1 MKLGWR
7 IRQKDAPLG
16 VVVGRATSKIAETVG
31 RIPAADD
38 DGEPMLRRQQPREIS
53 RARPDMEHLKK
64 SRLVDQAKNSPPL
77 TRVKRM

>member
-31 RIPAADD
+31 RIPAAD